1 MAGRLRQ
8 SLKAPAAAG
17 WQLTA
22 PCGRVSLEGKAE
34 CCASVSPPLLP
45 GSYSLFSNPG
55 TSLTV
60 RSHLKVCI
68 PTLFPALPVP
78 LL

>member
-22 PCGRVSLEGKAE
+22 PCGRVSLERKAE
-34 CCASVSPPLLP
+34 CWPQYLHPCFLAPTASCQ
-45 GSYSLFSNPG
+45 
-55 TSLTV
+55 TQ
-60 RSHLKVCI
+60 
-68 PTLFPALPVP
+68 ALP
-78 LL
+78 

>member
-8 SLKAPAAAG
+8 SLKAPPAAAG

-34 CCASVSPPLLP
+34 RCASTALLS
-45 GSYSLFSNPG
+45 GSCILFVTP
-55 TSLTV
+55 
-60 RSHLKVCI
+60 RHFPRWSHY
-68 PTLFPALPVP
+68 T
-78 LL
+78 